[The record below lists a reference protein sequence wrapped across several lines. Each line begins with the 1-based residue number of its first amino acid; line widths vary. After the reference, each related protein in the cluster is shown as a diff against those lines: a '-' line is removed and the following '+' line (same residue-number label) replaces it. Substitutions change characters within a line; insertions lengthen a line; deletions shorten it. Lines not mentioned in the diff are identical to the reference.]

1 MINEFSIDEIKTE
14 KPGDSKKNVSFEPK
28 HILGHNPI
36 LRASIEKI
44 IKDKDKFR
52 NQLSLMSKV
61 NPEKIV
67 RSETKKNRTSN
78 TELLK
83 INKEQDEFSI
93 QFPEFFE
100 IDLMYYNITLEM
112 MNQNFFKRKK
122 KLND

>member
-14 KPGDSKKNVSFEPK
+14 KPSDSKKNVSFEPK
-28 HILGHNPI
+28 HNFGNNPI
-36 LRASIEKI
+36 LIASIEKL

-52 NQLSLMSKV
+52 DQVSSMSKV

-78 TELLK
+78 TELVQN
-83 INKEQDEFSI
+83 NKEEDEFSI

-100 IDLMYYNITLEM
+100 IDLLYFNITLEK
-112 MNQNFFKRKK
+112 MNQNFFKTKK
-122 KLND
+122 K